1 MGILAM
7 SQTLGSLG
15 EEIGRAVAGALSYE
29 YIDREIVLRAGA
41 EFGEDV
47 AILEHLTEARP
58 TLWERLSESRRRYLA
73 YVESVIWELAARD
86 NVVLVGR
93 GAPFVLQ
100 GVPHALRVRVSA
112 PGAIRVRRMESSQG
126 LTPDAAEVVRHSDRE
141 RAARIRFLYNVD
153 WDAPIHYDLVLSTE
167 RLDVPTATALVLAA
181 FEAPRLTATPE
192 AQAEVR
198 DRSLLARAQ
207 AALLANP
214 VTRDIELFLQCSGG
228 HLSVSGRVSRD
239 DQRRATEAIVALL
252 PGAARIS
259 CEIAVVPP
267 LFTPTPP

>member
-15 EEIGRAVAGALSYE
+15 EEIGRAVAEALSYE
-29 YIDREIVLRAGA
+29 YIDREIVLRASA

-47 AILEHLTEARP
+47 AVLEHLTEARP

-93 GAPFVLQ
+93 GAPFALQ

-112 PGAIRVRRMESSQG
+112 PGAIRARRLESDQG
-126 LTPDAAEVVRHSDRE
+126 LTPDAAEVVRRSDRE
-141 RAARIRFLYNVD
+141 RAARIRFLYNID
-153 WDAPIHYDLVLSTE
+153 WDAPVHYDLVLSTE
-167 RLDVPTATALVLAA
+167 RLDVPTASALVLAA

-228 HLSVSGRVSRD
+228 HLSVTGRVSRD
-239 DQRRATEAIVALL
+239 DQRRATEDIVALL
-252 PGAARIS
+252 PGAVRIS